1 MKIMLMIGLIGVKMN
16 TFEEV
21 REVIDNDIHG
31 LATDEEIIEVQ
42 NFCEEF
48 LQNYHYLPDDIY
60 EFYKEII

>member
-1 MKIMLMIGLIGVKMN
+1 MKIMLMLGLIGIKMN

-31 LATDEEIIEVQ
+31 LATDKEIIEVQ

>member
-1 MKIMLMIGLIGVKMN
+1 MN
-16 TFEEV
+16 TFKEV

-60 EFYKEII
+60 EFYNEII